1 MQIYQDI
8 LMGGGFELCDSSS
21 LAATLEP
28 LAHHQNIANLSLF
41 YRYYLAR
48 CAFELAQLVPLPQ
61 SLG

>member
-1 MQIYQDI
+1 MV
-8 LMGGGFELCDSSS
+8 GGFELCDSSS